1 MHVFGVLENKSS
13 QLIKSYATLP
23 FFTIIT
29 FCYMMILKL
38 EHKLGPPKNGNAYV
52 YVTVTLIYSHVMYHI
67 LKNAT

>member
-1 MHVFGVLENKSS
+1 MYVFGILENESS

-23 FFTIIT
+23 LITIIT

-38 EHKLGPPKNGNAYV
+38 EHKLGPPKNGKTYV
-52 YVTVTLIYSHVMYHI
+52 YVTVTLIYSHVMFHI